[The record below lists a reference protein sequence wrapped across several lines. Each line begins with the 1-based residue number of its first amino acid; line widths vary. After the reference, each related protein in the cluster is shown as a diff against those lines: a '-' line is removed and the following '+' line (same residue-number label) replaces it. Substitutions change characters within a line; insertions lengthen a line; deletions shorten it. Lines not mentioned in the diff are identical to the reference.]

1 MLPDFA
7 ANLYFYPMNQRFAA
21 FGCLLTA
28 VLACLPV
35 YTQEPEVFTRADFD
49 LRGPVKSCVVKAN
62 YGEEHFEFDR
72 DGRLVKS
79 LTRYSDADYDIT
91 YYFYQGGELKERRDE
106 VYRNK
111 TFDQQTSIAHFYER
125 DTVANRLLERI
136 VSYDRNFQE
145 QVVLEYDENGVLQR
159 IVRSDPEGVDETQV
173 EYASFRDEQTTSYL
187 MGGVLQKSMR
197 TSSQGRGEQRQM
209 VELTK
214 EYIEGQPQRAREK
227 TRDTRG
233 LLLAETVF
241 HFDPEKNEFTP
252 EQTTRYSYN
261 EIGLLVQETT
271 RGAEKGESKNQT
283 RQYVYQMDGAD
294 PGNWVRQVIT
304 PDNTVVVRQIIYYK
318 PELPESQADS
328 VRG

>member
-1 MLPDFA
+1 
-7 ANLYFYPMNQRFAA
+7 MNQRFAA
-21 FGCLLTA
+21 LGYLFTA
-28 VLACLPV
+28 VLASLPV
-35 YTQEPEVFTRADFD
+35 YAQEPEVFTRADFD

-72 DGRLVKS
+72 DGRLTKS
-79 LTRYSDADYDIT
+79 LTRYNDADYDIT
-91 YYFYQGGELKERRDE
+91 YYFYQGGDLRERRDE

-145 QVVLEYDENGVLQR
+145 QVVLEYDEKGILQR

-173 EYASFRDEQTTSYL
+173 EYASLRDEQTTSFL
-187 MGGVLQKSMR
+187 MGGVLQKSVR
-197 TSSQGRGEQRQM
+197 TSSQGRGEELQA

-214 EYIEGQPQRAREK
+214 EYLEGQPQRAREK
-227 TRDTRG
+227 TRDSRG
-233 LLLAETVF
+233 LLLAETLF

-252 EQTTRYSYN
+252 EQSIRYSYN
-261 EIGLLVQETT
+261 DIGLLVQEKILV
-271 RGAEKGESKNQT
+271 GAKGEAQNQT

-304 PDNTVVVRQIIYYK
+304 PDNTVVVRQITYYK